1 LTCFFRD
8 DGLSDL
14 IGFTYSDWHAD
25 DAVSNLIEH
34 LENIAAST
42 REQENPLVSII
53 LDGENAWEHFPENG
67 YYFLNTLYQ
76 RLAAHP
82 DIRMTTFS
90 DYLKTSHKAPRIKK
104 LVSGSWVYG
113 TFSTWIGDKDKNRG
127 WEMLGDAKKAFDD
140 ATQENNLSGEQ
151 LLAAQHQLS
160 ICEGSDWFWWFGDY
174 NSADTVS
181 DFERIFRM
189 HLSNLYIMLGKEPP
203 EYLSVV
209 FAQGGGKPVQGGV
222 MRKGQYTA

>member
-1 LTCFFRD
+1 
-8 DGLSDL
+8 
-14 IGFTYSDWHAD
+14 
-25 DAVSNLIEH
+25 
-34 LENIAAST
+34 
-42 REQENPLVSII
+42 
-53 LDGENAWEHFPENG
+53 
-67 YYFLNTLYQ
+67 
-76 RLAAHP
+76 
-82 DIRMTTFS
+82 
-90 DYLKTSHKAPRIKK
+90 
-104 LVSGSWVYG
+104 
-113 TFSTWIGDKDKNRG
+113 
-127 WEMLGDAKKAFDD
+127 MLGDAKKAFDD